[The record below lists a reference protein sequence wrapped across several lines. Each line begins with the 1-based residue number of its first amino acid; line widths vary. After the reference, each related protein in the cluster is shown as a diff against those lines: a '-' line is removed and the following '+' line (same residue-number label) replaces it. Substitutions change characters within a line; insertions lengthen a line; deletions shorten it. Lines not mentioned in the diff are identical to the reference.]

1 MLNEIIQL
9 LKVTPY
15 GVSGNIDFAKGKL
28 KYPKTWQEY
37 KNQARWRKLE
47 KSKLK

>member
-28 KYPKTWQEY
+28 KYPRNWNEY
-37 KNQARWRKLE
+37 KNQARWRKS
-47 KSKLK
+47 KKLK

>member
-15 GVSGNIDFAKGKL
+15 GVSKNIDFAKGTMQKPT
-28 KYPKTWQEY
+28 KF
-37 KNQARWRKLE
+37 NQIKRAAKWLS
-47 KSKLK
+47 SK